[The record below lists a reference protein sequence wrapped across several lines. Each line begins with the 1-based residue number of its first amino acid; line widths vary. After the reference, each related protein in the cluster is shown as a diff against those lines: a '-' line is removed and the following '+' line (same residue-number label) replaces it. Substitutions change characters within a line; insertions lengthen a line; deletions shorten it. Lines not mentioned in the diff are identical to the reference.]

1 MGQNGSDSISLP
13 VHKVSFGKN
22 YWIDTT
28 EVTCEKFYKVLS
40 VPNQPVPSPR
50 TPITNITW
58 YDAVVYCNALSKSY
72 KLDTFYIFT
81 DVKGS
86 IGSRCQL
93 ENVTFNTNAN
103 GYRLPTEAEWEYS
116 CRSGRNSLFFWG
128 DDIYK
133 IVEYAWTSS
142 SSVSSIKDVA
152 QLKSNPYGLY
162 DMAGN
167 VWEWCQDWF
176 DKDYYKKS
184 VSIDPMGPPSGT
196 EQVIRGGSVINHY
209 FFAQSGTRSK
219 LLPTQYNAYT
229 GFRTVLVEK

>member
-1 MGQNGSDSISLP
+1 MGQNGSDSTSLP
-13 VHKVSFGKN
+13 VHKVSFDKN

-28 EVTCEKFYKVLS
+28 EVTCEKFYKVIS

-58 YDAVVYCNALSKSY
+58 YDAVVYCNALSKNS
-72 KLDTFYIFT
+72 KLDTFYTFT
-81 DVKGS
+81 SIKGS
-86 IGSRCQL
+86 IGNRCQL
-93 ENVTFNTNAN
+93 ENVNFNMNAN
-103 GYRLPTEAEWEYS
+103 GYRLPTEAEWEFA
-116 CRSGRNSLFFWG
+116 CRGNRNALFFWG

-142 SSVSSIKDVA
+142 SNVSTVKDVA
-152 QLKSNPYGLY
+152 QLKPNPYGLY

-167 VWEWCQDWF
+167 AWEWCHDWF
-176 DKDYYKKS
+176 DKNYYKQPFTK
-184 VSIDPMGPPSGT
+184 DPMGPSSGT

-219 LLPTQYNAYT
+219 LFPTQYNAYT